1 MIAGCGSFQSN
12 PGEGLSMHRRD
23 LLKAFA
29 VIPITSTLLSCEK
42 KDDDSS
48 HAETLEI
55 HLDGAIALVMQ
66 ENKGNSLLAFS
77 PRPKAGDEPHL
88 FSFNGSRKAETPE
101 KPLHFKLSVPGREG
115 KQKPEINPGLNDFFF
130 KTERWRVGDSLVT
143 IELPAPDRITFS
155 GHRTSVNFS
164 ADHRQA
170 WMPLNHI
177 LKYDLKKSSQT
188 KLECS
193 QTSLRCD
200 PSSDSYPGVT
210 RFFFEIGPKQTLD
223 YEQARVHAVR
233 FFNYILQQSFP
244 DLEKRFSLL
253 EPYPGRD
260 KQTRIFNPRLEPAV
274 FQYGSP
280 EGRLQPASYVVD
292 CEFAGPLVSTRTPP
306 QG

>member
-1 MIAGCGSFQSN
+1 MN
-12 PGEGLSMHRRD
+12 RRD

-29 VIPITSTLLSCEK
+29 VIPVTSTLLSCEK
-42 KDDDSS
+42 KGDDKL
-48 HAETLEI
+48 HGETLEI
-55 HLDGAIALVMQ
+55 HLDGAFALVMQ

-77 PRPKAGDEPHL
+77 PRPKAGDEQHL
-88 FSFNGSRKAETPE
+88 FAFNGSKKTESPE
-101 KPLHFKLSVPGREG
+101 KTYHFKLSLPGREG
-115 KQKPEINPGLNDFFF
+115 NQKPEINPGLNDFFF

-155 GHRTSVNFS
+155 GHRTPVTFS

-170 WMPLNHI
+170 FMPLNHI
-177 LKYDLKKSSQT
+177 LKYEIKDSSQF

-200 PSSDSYPGVT
+200 RAADSYPGVT

-223 YEQARVHAVR
+223 YEQAQLHAIR

-244 DLEKRFSLL
+244 DLEKRFSLV
-253 EPYPGRD
+253 EPYPGRQ
-260 KQTRIFNPRLEPAV
+260 KQTQMSTPRLVPAV
-274 FQYGSP
+274 FQSGSVD
-280 EGRLQPASYVVD
+280 GLLRPASYVVD